1 MESLYSKLSEAV
13 EMGASF
19 HIDFQKRNMK
29 VDGKWIV
36 KEGVYADDAPFLVPS
51 DYKITF
57 TDNLSYV
64 EYLYEQ
70 YKYSLPSEKSNRKY
84 KLYFKAISIDEMSD
98 EDMVFGERRELAQFK
113 LEAYILFSI
122 LNGNLTW
129 NEETMGKW
137 FWQSK
142 IDPDLVILK
151 QWITSIN

>member
-36 KEGVYADDAPFLVPS
+36 KEGVCEDNAPFLVPS
-51 DYKITF
+51 DYDTTLNILT
-57 TDNLSYV
+57 NIAH
-64 EYLYEQ
+64 LYEQ

-84 KLYFKAISIDEMSD
+84 KLYFKAVSIDEMSD

-113 LEAYILFSI
+113 LEAFILFSI

-129 NEETMGKW
+129 NDETMGKW

-151 QWITSIN
+151 QWITHE